1 MKIEVIFKANL
12 SKKWGNKMNKELR
25 NFEEIKIK
33 PIPQLKKNRCAYGT
47 REDFLL
53 LQFDNKKLKD
63 KILVKHESCPL
74 PTSVS

>member
-1 MKIEVIFKANL
+1 
-12 SKKWGNKMNKELR
+12 MNKELR

-53 LQFDNKKLKD
+53 LQFNDRLG
-63 KILVKHESCPL
+63 
-74 PTSVS
+74 